1 MPPLSASRARIGVI
15 FFTVLIDLIGFGIVL
30 PILPSYAQRFGAGGL
45 GYGAIIGIFSLMQF
59 VATALLGKL
68 SDRIGRRPV
77 LLTTM
82 LVNAVGYTLFAF
94 AGSYWVLFLSRVVS
108 GFAGG
113 NISAAQAY
121 MADISTPAER
131 SRAMGMVGAAFG
143 LGFSLGPAIAGLSDY
158 YLGPMW
164 PGLIAVIL
172 SLANFVSAYFILP
185 ESLAPELRVKRPL
198 LDLGHIG
205 EALARPKLRPLMA
218 VWALVP
224 LAFAGYTAILPLQA
238 FATLGWGKRELAL
251 LFTLIGV
258 TAASV
263 QGYFFGRIMKRTG
276 ERALVIAGT
285 FGMAVAIGVIP
296 FLPSSGL
303 LYFWTFILA
312 VSNSI
317 FAPAATGI
325 VSLYAGVSEQG
336 TVLGAAQAIAALGR
350 TIGPPLIG
358 KVYDVSPVTSFVF
371 AGFVMVLAGF
381 AGLRMAPVSHA
392 PAPPIPP
399 APPVPSVP
407 LPPPPPAGS

>member
-1 MPPLSASRARIGVI
+1 MPQARARVAVI

-45 GYGAIIGIFSLMQF
+45 GYGAIIGVFSLMQF

-68 SDRIGRRPV
+68 SDRVGRRPV

-82 LVNAVGYTLFAF
+82 IVNAVGYALFAF
-94 AGSYWVLFLSRVVS
+94 AGSYWVLFASRVVS

-131 SRAMGMVGAAFG
+131 SRAMGLIGAAFG
-143 LGFSLGPAIAGLSDY
+143 LGFSLGPAIAGFSDH

-164 PGLIAVIL
+164 PGLIAMGL
-172 SLANFVSAYFILP
+172 SLANFVSAYFVLP
-185 ESLAPELRVKRPL
+185 ESLAPEHRVRRPL

-205 EALARPKLRPLMA
+205 DALARPKLRPLMA

-224 LAFAGYTAILPLQA
+224 LAFAGYTAILPLRA
-238 FATLGWGKRELAL
+238 YAELAWGKRELAF

-263 QGYFFGRIMKRTG
+263 QGFFFGRIVKRTS

-285 FGMAVAIGVIP
+285 FGMALSIGVIP
-296 FLPSSGL
+296 WVHSSAL
-303 LYFWTFILA
+303 LYAWTIALA
-312 VSNSI
+312 FSNSI
-317 FAPAATGI
+317 FAPAATGL
-325 VSLYAGVSEQG
+325 VSVYADVTEQG
-336 TVLGAAQAIAALGR
+336 TILGAAQAIGALGR
-350 TIGPPLIG
+350 TIGPPLVG
-358 KVYDVSPVTSFVF
+358 QVYDVSPVTSFVL
-371 AGFVMVLAGF
+371 AGLVMAAAGF
-381 AGLRMAPVSHA
+381 AGFGLAPVA
-392 PAPPIPP
+392 RGVPPGTVTSATPG
-399 APPVPSVP
+399 
-407 LPPPPPAGS
+407 GS